1 MTQTGL
7 TTTQAPFIERCRKR
21 GETYIRQPYELYSE
35 ENQCTWRRL
44 FDRIEPAWQRYA
56 CRTFLS
62 GVGALH
68 LSRDRIPKLSEV
80 NPYLKRLTGFRA
92 KPVAGYMP
100 AHLFFD
106 SLSRR
111 EFPTTITV
119 RGAEKFDYSPEP
131 DIFHDVAG
139 HVPMHA
145 DREFADCLVRISS
158 FAKAAVESA
167 RDIPNPE
174 HRLDVLASR
183 LKALA
188 RFFWFTA
195 EFGLLRDGGRFQA
208 YGSGL
213 LSSVGE
219 LQRSVDHE
227 IVRRDPLDPEQ
238 AANLP
243 FDETEYQ
250 PRLFFIESFEQLY
263 DRVEQLFRMLREGR
277 LDNVTP
283 GKPGFTRG
291 QLEGFL
297 RWDGATA

>member
-1 MTQTGL
+1 MTQNGL
-7 TTTQAPFIERCRKR
+7 TTTRAPFIERCLER
-21 GETYIRQPYELYSE
+21 GETYIRQPYELYSQ
-35 ENQCTWRRL
+35 ENQSTWRRL

-56 CRTFLS
+56 CRRFLTGIDSLRLS
-62 GVGALH
+62 G
-68 LSRDRIPKLSEV
+68 DRIPKLAEV
-80 NPYLKRLTGFRA
+80 NPRLKRLTGFRA

-119 RGAEKFDYSPEP
+119 RGAEKFYYSPEP

-158 FAKAAVESA
+158 FARTAVETA

-174 HRLDVLASR
+174 RRLEVLANR

-188 RFFWFTA
+188 RFFWFSA
-195 EFGLLRDGGRFQA
+195 EFGLLREGKRFRV

-219 LQRSVDHE
+219 LQHSVE
-227 IVRRDPLDPEQ
+227 STAVSREPLDPEG

-243 FDETEYQ
+243 FDETQYQ
-250 PRLFFIESFEQLY
+250 PRLFFVESFEQLY
-263 DRVEQLFRMLREGR
+263 DRVEQLFGMLREGR
-277 LDNVTP
+277 LDKVTP
-283 GKPGFTRG
+283 GEPGFSRE

-297 RWDGATA
+297 RWDRARA

>member
-1 MTQTGL
+1 VTQTGL
-7 TTTQAPFIERCRKR
+7 TTTRAPFIERCRKR
-21 GETYIRQPYELYSE
+21 GDTYIRQPYELYSDD
-35 ENQCTWRRL
+35 NQSTWRRL
-44 FDRIEPAWQRYA
+44 FDRLEPAWKSYA
-56 CRTFLS
+56 CSKFLS
-62 GVGALH
+62 GIDALR

-119 RGAEKFDYSPEP
+119 RGADKFDYSPEP

-145 DREFADCLVRISS
+145 DREFAECLVRISS

-167 RDIPNPE
+167 REIPNPE
-174 HRLDVLASR
+174 RRLGILSNR

-188 RFFWFTA
+188 RFFWYTA
-195 EFGLLRDGGRFQA
+195 EFGLLREGGRYRV

-219 LQRSVDHE
+219 LRHSVEDPK
-227 IVRRDPLDPEQ
+227 VRRDPLDPKQ

-243 FDETEYQ
+243 FDETQYQ
-250 PRLFFIESFEQLY
+250 PRLFFVDSFEQLY
-263 DRVEQLFRMLREGR
+263 NSVEQFFAMLREGR
-277 LDNVTP
+277 LDKVTP
-283 GKPGFTRG
+283 GGPGFSRD

-297 RWDGATA
+297 HWNGAPA